1 MELSN
6 KTVLI
11 TGAARGIGQA
21 LAVAC
26 AREGAHVLGVD
37 LTVGA
42 LDATRRRVESLGRR
56 FNGFACDVANPDGVQ
71 RLIEDAERVGGF
83 DVLVNNAG
91 VAPSGPFAP
100 RAFDEWARTLQV
112 NLVGLMRLTHAALPH
127 LRSRYRAHVVNIA
140 SLSGK
145 VGSPGLVAYAAS
157 KHGVVGFSAA
167 LGAELAFEGA
177 SVGVS
182 CICPTMTTTRMI
194 EGVRRSPLIPVASP
208 EDVAAATVDAIRTNT
223 PLVYVPERMR
233 WLVEVL
239 PALAPGVARWLAV
252 HDATAEGWM
261 DARKELPPPPAA
273 DLSALAADTRADAD
287 ATGRGA

>member
-37 LTVGA
+37 LTVEA
-42 LDATRRRVESLGRR
+42 LDATRRRVLALGRR
-56 FNGFACDVANPDGVQ
+56 FNGFACNVAHPAAVQ
-71 RLIEDAERVGGF
+71 RLVVEAERVGGF
-83 DVLVNNAG
+83 DVLINNAG
-91 VAPSGPFAP
+91 VAPSGPFAA
-100 RAFDEWARTLQV
+100 RAFDDWRQTLQV
-112 NLVGLMRLTHAALPH
+112 NLVGLMQLTHAALPH

-140 SLSGK
+140 SVAGK

-182 CICPTMTTTRMI
+182 CICPTMVATRMI
-194 EGVRRSPLIPVASP
+194 EGVRRSPLIPVATP
-208 EDVAAATVDAIRTNT
+208 EDVAAATVEAIRANT
-223 PLVYVPERMR
+223 PLVYVPDRMR

-252 HDATAEGWM
+252 HDATAKGWM
-261 DARKELPPPPAA
+261 AARKELPPPPGA
-273 DLSALAADTRADAD
+273 DLPALAAGARPD
-287 ATGRGA
+287 ATGEGT